1 MLSWYLP
8 LSQVEQ
14 EVCPV
19 DAWEDPARQEVQV
32 VEEVAAVVVEYLPE
46 PHAVQV
52 EEDVAAV

>member
-1 MLSWYLP
+1 
-8 LSQVEQ
+8 VEQ